1 MSEQQKINFTQA
13 YNRALDEAMAADP
26 NVIMLGED
34 IGDKE
39 GGGVF
44 KVTGGLSTKYGDHRV
59 RTTPISEQAIVGAA
73 IGASLAGMRPVAEI
87 MLMNFITVAMDQ
99 ITNHAAKLR
108 FMSGGQTSVP
118 ITIRTRTGAGMGAAG
133 QHSDMLEAWFAHTAG
148 MKVVVPSSPADA
160 IGLLR
165 ACIEDDD
172 PCLFIEDA
180 LTRTV
185 SGPAPEANHRLPL
198 GKANVLREGSDVSV
212 ISYGRPIQDAVRI
225 ADKLA
230 EEGISVEIVD
240 LRTVSPLDTETV
252 LNSVA
257 KTGRAVIAHEAVRS
271 FGTGA
276 EVAAQIQEHLYSD
289 LKAPV
294 LRVASKDVAVPF
306 SRVLEQE
313 FLYQASE
320 IEAAIRQTLEGRT
333 TR

>member
-26 NVIMLGED
+26 TVIMLGED

-44 KVTGGLSTKYGDHRV
+44 KVTGGLSTKYGDHRI

-185 SGPAPEANHRLPL
+185 SGPAPEANHILPL

-212 ISYGRPIQDAVRI
+212 ISYGRPIQDAVKI

-313 FLYQASE
+313 FLYKATE
-320 IEAAIRQTLEGRT
+320 IEAAIRQTLEGRA